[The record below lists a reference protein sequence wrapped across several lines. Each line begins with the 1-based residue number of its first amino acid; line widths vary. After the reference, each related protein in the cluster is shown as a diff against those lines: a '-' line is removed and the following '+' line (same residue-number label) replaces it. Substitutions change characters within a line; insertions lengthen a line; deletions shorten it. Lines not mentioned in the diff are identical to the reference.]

1 MIKTIGI
8 EQFDDRVDLLD
19 YNLTLNTE
27 FANEVKVI
35 IRLQC
40 CTIKVVWYQYL

>member
-8 EQFDDRVDLLD
+8 KQFDDRVDLLE
-19 YNLTLNTE
+19 YNLTLNIE
-27 FANEVKVI
+27 FVNEVKVT

-40 CTIKVVWYQYL
+40 CTIKVVWYHL